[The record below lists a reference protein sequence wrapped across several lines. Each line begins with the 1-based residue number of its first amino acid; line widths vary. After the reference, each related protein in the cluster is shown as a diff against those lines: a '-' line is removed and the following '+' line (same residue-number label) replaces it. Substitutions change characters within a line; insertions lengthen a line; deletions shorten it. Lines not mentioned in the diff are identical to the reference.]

1 MKSLLISDDKDI
13 IVGLR
18 LSGISGVLAENPEEI
33 NQIFD
38 KAVSHIDIGIII
50 LTETVF
56 DTIKEKVLDIKKNKS
71 TPLMVT
77 IPDRGGLRDKNFIM
91 KHIKE
96 SIGIKI

>member
-1 MKSLLISDDKDI
+1 MKSLLISNDKDI

-18 LSGISGVLAENPEEI
+18 LSGISGVFAESSEEI
-33 NQIFD
+33 NQYFD
-38 KAVSHIDIGIII
+38 VAVMDKDMGIII
-50 LTETVF
+50 ITESIF
-56 DTIKEKVLDIKKNKS
+56 DNIKDKVLDIKKSKS
-71 TPLMVT
+71 TPLIVT

>member
-1 MKSLLISDDKDI
+1 MKSLLISGNKDI

-18 LSGISGVLAENPEEI
+18 LSGISGVLAETTEEI
-33 NQIFD
+33 NESFD
-38 KAVSHIDIGIII
+38 NAVRDSEMGIII
-50 LTETVF
+50 LTENIF
-56 DTIKEKVLDIKKNKS
+56 DIIKDKVLDIKNSKS
-71 TPLMVT
+71 TPLIVT

>member
-18 LSGISGVLAENPEEI
+18 LSGISGVLAESPEEI

-38 KAVSHIDIGIII
+38 KAVTDNEVGIII
-50 LTETVF
+50 ITENIF
-56 DTIKEKVLDIKKNKS
+56 DTIKEKVLDIKQNRS

>member
-1 MKSLLISDDKDI
+1 MKSLLISDDEDI

-18 LSGISGVLAENPEEI
+18 LSGISGVLAETAEEI
-33 NQIFD
+33 NESFD
-38 KAVSHIDIGIII
+38 NAVNNKDIGIVI
-50 LTETVF
+50 LTENIF
-56 DTIKEKVLDIKKNKS
+56 DIIKEKVLDIKKSKS

>member
-1 MKSLLISDDKDI
+1 MKSLLISGNKDI

-18 LSGISGVLAENPEEI
+18 LSGISGVLAETTEEI
-33 NQIFD
+33 NESFD
-38 KAVSHIDIGIII
+38 KAVSDSDMGIII
-50 LTETVF
+50 LTEDIF
-56 DTIKEKVLDIKKNKS
+56 DIIKDKVLEIKKSKS